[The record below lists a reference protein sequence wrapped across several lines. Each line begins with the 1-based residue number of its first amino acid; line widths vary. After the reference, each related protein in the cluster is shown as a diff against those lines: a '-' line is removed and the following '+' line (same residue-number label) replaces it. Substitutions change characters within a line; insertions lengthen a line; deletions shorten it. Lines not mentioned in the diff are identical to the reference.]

1 MLHWQVKTSIRPRE
15 SYKQELPMTLIL
27 EALNSLQFWS
37 LNAFLSTKICTSSM
51 PPGLSRARQKVLSQV
66 SLRLLNSVMRWKV
79 EILVGIFL
87 RGIFRNPVW
96 KNDIFQE
103 MMDLGELWYLIM
115 YTMYKYY
122 GWIIKQII
130 WFMKIAV
137 PKCAKQNYP
146 HMTRTKDDCNRFLQ
160 VHSCCVCCNISNQ
173 TRLLHISS
181 QGWWQNLS
189 LSVYKIPSI

>member
-1 MLHWQVKTSIRPRE
+1 MWKWNPEKNRLKKTWYLGSTKVFGSVSYSNCWSLVCCHQEWIQINMLHWQVKTSIRPRE

-66 SLRLLNSVMRWKV
+66 SLRLLNSVMCWKV
-79 EILVGIFL
+79 EILVGIFF
-87 RGIFRNPVW
+87 RGISTNPVW

-103 MMDLGELWYLIM
+103 MMELGELLYLIM

-137 PKCAKQNYP
+137 PKMC
-146 HMTRTKDDCNRFLQ
+146 
-160 VHSCCVCCNISNQ
+160 Q
-173 TRLLHISS
+173 TELSS
-181 QGWWQNLS
+181 HDS
-189 LSVYKIPSI
+189 H